1 MIKQFKL
8 GRLDIIIVW
17 IVVLMI
23 GPSADIDTASIVSSQ
38 CSEVSTASVPVHGL
52 HPQARV
58 VRRGQGEV
66 SVRRHGSSRHQL
78 PPRPKSLSMSVHT
91 VQFEK
96 GENKETFEYF
106 CIVP

>member
-1 MIKQFKL
+1 MIKQLKL

-52 HPQARV
+52 HQARV

-96 GENKETFEYF
+96 GENKQIFK
-106 CIVP
+106 

>member
-1 MIKQFKL
+1 
-8 GRLDIIIVW
+8 
-17 IVVLMI
+17 MI

-52 HPQARV
+52 HQQARV

-96 GENKETFEYF
+96 GENKQTFKYL
-106 CIVP
+106 CMTVS

>member
-8 GRLDIIIVW
+8 GRLDILVW
-17 IVVLMI
+17 IIVLMI
-23 GPSADIDTASIVSSQ
+23 GPSADVDTASIVSSQ

-58 VRRGQGEV
+58 VRRLGQGEV

-96 GENKETFEYF
+96 GENKET
-106 CIVP
+106 